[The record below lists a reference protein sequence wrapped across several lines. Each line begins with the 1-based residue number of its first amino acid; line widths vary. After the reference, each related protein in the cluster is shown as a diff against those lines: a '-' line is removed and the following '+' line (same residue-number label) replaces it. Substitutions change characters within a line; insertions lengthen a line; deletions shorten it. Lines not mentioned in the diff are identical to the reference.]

1 MTFVKRIALLS
12 LIIMSTCT
20 SCYKVKEIFIMKGEW
35 VVNSVELDGGKTN
48 MMYTI
53 LPDYHTDNS
62 RYVVYFGDEDRCTGQ
77 YYIDDNLNY
86 AVEGTWALIDK
97 HHIYIELD
105 NYVKGV
111 FELEEQSRTEMIMY
125 AEQNIVKFY
134 NIGEVEMIL
143 RVTRD

>member
-1 MTFVKRIALLS
+1 
-12 LIIMSTCT
+12 
-20 SCYKVKEIFIMKGEW
+20 MKGEW

-53 LPDYHTDNS
+53 LPDYNADS
-62 RYVVYFGDEDRCTGQ
+62 SKYVVYFGEEGRCTGQ
-77 YYIDDNLNY
+77 YYLNEKLNY
-86 AVEGTWALIDK
+86 AVEGTWSLVDK

-105 NYVKGV
+105 NYVKGI

-125 AEQNIVKFY
+125 AEQNIVNFY
-134 NIGEVEMIL
+134 KIGEVEMIL